1 MLLGNFA
8 QWDGF
13 AHAGA
18 RVQDVDLA
26 LFPLDRVE
34 QTVEVVE
41 IGRVAAHADH
51 VPANQL
57 DGLVERLLPPA
68 RDKNIGAFFDEPLG
82 ARQRHAARST
92 RDDCNL
98 TLKPSHDFS
107 FQAPSLARPG
117 RPPTTSRWVR
127 RRQALSAEVRTSVVR
142 NRSGWTTDASR
153 DDQCPPFG
161 VGRLSAW
168 AMIIAPRHPHT

>member
-1 MLLGNFA
+1 MLLGNLA

-18 RVQDVDLA
+18 RVQDVDPA

-41 IGRVAAHADH
+41 IGLVAAHAGH

-57 DGLVERLLPPA
+57 DGLIERLLPPA
-68 RDKNIGAFFDEPLG
+68 RDKNIGAFFNEPLG

-98 TLKPSHDFS
+98 TLKLSHDFS
-107 FQAPSLARPG
+107 FQAPSLVVRGGP
-117 RPPTTSRWVR
+117 RDPQTWVCR
-127 RRQALSAEVRTSVVR
+127 RKALSAEARTS
-142 NRSGWTTDASR
+142 
-153 DDQCPPFG
+153 
-161 VGRLSAW
+161 
-168 AMIIAPRHPHT
+168 